1 MSPIKTINLLI
12 YTSISLYKQ
21 FLYYENV
28 CINKTYILCAL
39 KLYNM
44 FMEKNKKP
52 LNNIKVLDLTH
63 MLSGPYGSMILADLG
78 CEVIKIEPP
87 QKGEG
92 TRRLLENDP
101 DYSHNGMG
109 AYFYTL
115 NRNKKSVAIDLKNKK
130 GIEIFYKLVSKADVV
145 LSNFSAGVTKKLKID
160 FDALKRI
167 NPKIITCTVSGFG
180 ETGPNF
186 QRPAFDQIAQALG
199 GGMSITGLSAK
210 DPMRAGIPIG
220 DLGGGMFAVMGIQA
234 AIISRNET
242 GFGQHVDISMLDCQ
256 ISMLN
261 YMATMHTMSGIIPE
275 PIGNSHFVHMPYD
288 TFLTKDYPIVIAAVG
303 DQFWQRLLKIFKDP
317 ELKNP
322 LYEKAFERQKDKEK
336 IAAIMQKEL
345 SEETSQHWLHEL
357 EKKSVPC
364 ARVNNLK
371 QAINDE
377 QIQYRKMVVDVPHP
391 EGGSVKV
398 PGNPIKLSSITDE
411 QFTSPPLL
419 GEHTKEILEDWL
431 DFKDEELIELDK
443 QQIID
448 IKK

>member
-1 MSPIKTINLLI
+1 M
-12 YTSISLYKQ
+12 
-21 FLYYENV
+21 
-28 CINKTYILCAL
+28 CIR
-39 KLYNM
+39 
-44 FMEKNKKP
+44 
-52 LNNIKVLDLTH
+52 D
-63 MLSGPYGSMILADLG
+63 
-78 CEVIKIEPP
+78 
-87 QKGEG
+87 
-92 TRRLLENDP
+92 R
-101 DYSHNGMG
+101 
-109 AYFYTL
+109 
-115 NRNKKSVAIDLKNKK
+115 
-130 GIEIFYKLVSKADVV
+130 SKADVV

-242 GFGQHVDISMLDCQ
+242 GIGQHVDISMLDCQ

-357 EKKSVPC
+357 EKESVPC
-364 ARVNNLK
+364 ARVNNLE

-377 QIQYRKMVVDVPHP
+377 QIQYRKMIVDVPHP

-411 QFTSPPLL
+411 QYTSPPLL

-431 DFKDEELIELDK
+431 NFKDEELIELDK